1 MEASES
7 EKVIQHLNQELKEA
21 HDQANAGKQKCVEL
35 QGKGRVYFPLVYRT
49 QRWFLQLLVAAA
61 NWKIDCS
68 TLPSLP

>member
-35 QGKGRVYFPLVYRT
+35 QGKGHAGFPSVYRT
-49 QRWFLQLLVAAA
+49 LY
-61 NWKIDCS
+61 
-68 TLPSLP
+68 